1 MPPAAM
7 AQVTHA
13 HNSMRECTLP
23 APGGRSAVDAIGL
36 AGRMQLHLTL
46 FSNTR
51 TTDKHKR
58 TYYKKGRLWV
68 TYIDQTTN
76 DSGGRSR
83 VMSFS
88 TEANWEGILNEI
100 GQDLGRVLR
109 RRETRESF
117 LH

>member
-1 MPPAAM
+1 MDAM
-7 AQVTHA
+7 
-13 HNSMRECTLP
+13 
-23 APGGRSAVDAIGL
+23 GL
-36 AGRMQLHLTL
+36 AGRMELHLTL

-68 TYIDQTTN
+68 TYIDQTTK